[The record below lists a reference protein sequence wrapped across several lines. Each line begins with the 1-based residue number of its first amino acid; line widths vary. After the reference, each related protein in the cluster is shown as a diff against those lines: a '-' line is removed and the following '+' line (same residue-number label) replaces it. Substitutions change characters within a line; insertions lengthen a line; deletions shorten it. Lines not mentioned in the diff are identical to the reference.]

1 MKRSKRRISPACHG
15 QIGEFIG
22 ERLDASPSLSHFLR
36 VKGLWVGAILLLS
49 LASCER
55 KEEKHPAGNG
65 GAQAAVPGSNASPKP
80 GTDPGKSGNG
90 NGKGGEEGPV
100 LIEKKPPVAEPV
112 PNMPGMVISPYNGK
126 HIDVKGYAP
135 GTLVADPTYPLE
147 EKKYFRVPEMPAGAN
162 DPSKLLDPGI
172 LIRPTPP
179 KEEKE

>member
-1 MKRSKRRISPACHG
+1 MLSPACHG

-22 ERLDASPSLSHFLR
+22 GRLDASRSLPHLLR

-49 LASCER
+49 LGSCER
-55 KEEKHPAGNG
+55 KEEKRPATNG
-65 GAQAAVPGSNASPKP
+65 APVATTGDKAKPKP
-80 GTDPGKSGNG
+80 GTDPGKNAEG
-90 NGKGGEEGPV
+90 GPV
-100 LIEKKPPVAEPV
+100 LIERKPPVAEPV

-162 DPSKLLDPGI
+162 DPAKLLDPGI
-172 LIRPTPP
+172 LIRPNPP
-179 KEEKE
+179 KEREEKEEP

>member
-1 MKRSKRRISPACHG
+1 MG
-15 QIGEFIG
+15 G
-22 ERLDASPSLSHFLR
+22 RLDASRSLPHLLS

-55 KEEKHPAGNG
+55 KEEKRPASN
-65 GAQAAVPGSNASPKP
+65 GAQAATAGAKAKPKP
-80 GTDPGKSGNG
+80 GEEGPTKT
-90 NGKGGEEGPV
+90 GEEGPV

-112 PNMPGMVISPYNGK
+112 PNMPGMVISPYNGR

-162 DPSKLLDPGI
+162 DPAKLLDPGI
-172 LIRPTPP
+172 LIRPNPLKEMEEK
-179 KEEKE
+179 KEER

>member
-1 MKRSKRRISPACHG
+1 MKRSKRRLSPACHG

-22 ERLDASPSLSHFLR
+22 GRLDASRSLSHFLR

-49 LASCER
+49 LVSCER
-55 KEEKHPAGNG
+55 KEEKRPGTNG
-65 GAQAAVPGSNASPKP
+65 SAKVEKTTPTSKP
-80 GTDPGKSGNG
+80 GTES
-90 NGKGGEEGPV
+90 GKGGENGAV

-135 GTLVADPTYPLE
+135 GTLVADPTYPIE

-162 DPSKLLDPGI
+162 DPAKLLDPGI
-172 LIRPTPP
+172 LIRPNPP
-179 KEEKE
+179 